1 MFAGLL
7 EVDDRVAQFLH
18 LAPIR
23 QVEMRGHDEHRRDA
37 RVGLGALQRVDI
49 AADGGRAA
57 AAGDLA
63 QHIGRR
69 RFHERAADTQQQ
81 RGVLGYERT
90 AQHEHASGDGAD
102 DGHRDEDRKQNDE
115 KSQHAPLRHSPILL
129 TAPTL
134 PC

>member
-1 MFAGLL
+1 
-7 EVDDRVAQFLH
+7 
-18 LAPIR
+18 
-23 QVEMRGHDEHRRDA
+23 MRGHDEHGRDA
-37 RVGLGALQRVDI
+37 RVGLGALQRVDV
-49 AADGGRAA
+49 AADGGRAP

-69 RFHERAADTQQQ
+69 RFHERAADAQQQ

-102 DGHRDEDRKQNDE
+102 DGHRDEDGKQDQE
-115 KSQHAPLRHSPILL
+115 KFQHAPLRHSPILL